1 MPFTTASQLRLPES
15 VPEPGLLVGWSLE
28 SRHPRR
34 PIGFTYGHPL
44 RSPASGLLDPILLN
58 GDGHLMTIAPT
69 GAGKGTGCIIPAL
82 LRYPG
87 PVIVVDP
94 KGENVAITARRRRE
108 MGQRVVVI
116 DPMGITDQPSDT
128 LNPLDAI
135 DITQA
140 SAVDEVSVLA
150 QALNETHDDD
160 RNRYWSS
167 RGMHLT
173 IGAILQVL
181 VDATQ
186 TSDRSA
192 AGNLIAV
199 RDMINAAAAD
209 PTAMS
214 RLMLASPHPEV
225 RRIAK
230 MLNIAAAETLGG
242 IISFSQEMVDFLR
255 GDLVQANIGR
265 TSFDLDEVTRGAA
278 LSIYLVLPPHMLES
292 HSRLLRLWLGALIAC
307 FTRRRARPAL
317 STLFIL
323 DEAAQLGELPQLRQ
337 AVTLLR
343 GYGLQTWSFW
353 QDASQLQLLYPRDW
367 KTMVNNCRVLQCFGA
382 LNQVAAAGMA
392 ELTGFGDGHGILELA
407 HDEMVL
413 QLAGDEAVV
422 ARVPNY
428 LTDPAFD
435 GMFDAN
441 PYHDRTR
448 AVMPARSA
456 PQRLYTRPD
465 FSRRYLPMVAPVAK
479 NDLLL
484 ATILAAA

>member
-1 MPFTTASQLRLPES
+1 MPFVSASQLRLPDS

-44 RSPASGLLDPILLN
+44 RSPATGYLDPILLS

-69 GAGKGTGCIIPAL
+69 GAGKGTGCIVPAL

-87 PVIVVDP
+87 PVIVIDP

-108 MGQRVVVI
+108 LGQRVVVI
-116 DPMGITDQPSDT
+116 DPMGITDQPADT

-135 DITQA
+135 DIAQA
-140 SAVDEVSVLA
+140 NAVDEVAVLA
-150 QALNETHDDD
+150 QALNDTGGDE

-167 RGMHLT
+167 RGMHLA

-181 VDATQ
+181 VEARADG
-186 TSDRSA
+186 RP
-192 AGNLIAV
+192 GNLMAA

-209 PTAMS
+209 PSDMA
-214 RLMLASPHPEV
+214 RRMLESAHPEV
-225 RRIAK
+225 RRIAR

-242 IISFSQEMVDFLR
+242 IISFAQEMVDFLR
-255 GDLVQANIGR
+255 GDLVQASVAS
-265 TSFDLDEVTRGAA
+265 TSFDLDEVTRGAP

-292 HSRLLRLWLGALIAC
+292 HARLLRLWLGALIAC
-307 FTRRRARPAL
+307 FTRRRARPPL
-317 STLFIL
+317 STLFVL

-382 LNQVAAAGMA
+382 LNQVAADGMS
-392 ELTGFGDGHGILELA
+392 ELTGFADGAAVLDLA
-407 HDEMVL
+407 PDEMVL

-422 ARVPNY
+422 ARLPNY
-428 LTDPAFD
+428 LSDPAFS
-435 GMFDAN
+435 GTFDAN
-441 PYHDRTR
+441 PYHDRGR
-448 AVMPARSA
+448 AVMPAKAA
-456 PQRLYTRPD
+456 PQRMYTRPAD
-465 FSRRYLPMVAPVAK
+465 SGGYRPAIGSVAPD
-479 NDLLL
+479 DLLL
-484 ATILAAA
+484 ASLVGAS

>member
-1 MPFTTASQLRLPES
+1 MPFVSASQLRLPDS

-44 RSPASGLLDPILLN
+44 RSPATGYLDPILLS

-69 GAGKGTGCIIPAL
+69 GAGKGTGCIVPAL

-87 PVIVVDP
+87 PVIVIDP

-108 MGQRVVVI
+108 LGQRVVVI

-135 DITQA
+135 DIAQA
-140 SAVDEVSVLA
+140 NAVDEVAVLA
-150 QALNETHDDD
+150 QALNDTGGDE

-167 RGMHLT
+167 RGMHLA

-181 VDATQ
+181 VEARAD
-186 TSDRSA
+186 SR
-192 AGNLIAV
+192 AGNLMAA

-209 PTAMS
+209 PSDMAG
-214 RLMLASPHPEV
+214 RMLESAHPEV
-225 RRIAK
+225 RRIAR

-242 IISFSQEMVDFLR
+242 IISFAQEMVDFLR
-255 GDLVQANIGR
+255 GDLVQASVAS
-265 TSFDLDEVTRGAA
+265 TSFDLDEVTRGAP

-292 HSRLLRLWLGALIAC
+292 HARLLRLWLGALIAC
-307 FTRRRARPAL
+307 FTRRRARPPM
-317 STLFIL
+317 STLFVL

-382 LNQVAAAGMA
+382 LNQVAADGMSA
-392 ELTGFGDGHGILELA
+392 LTGFADGATVLDLA
-407 HDEMVL
+407 PDEMVL

-422 ARVPNY
+422 ARLPNY
-428 LTDPAFD
+428 LSDPAFA
-435 GMFDAN
+435 GTFDAN
-441 PYHDRTR
+441 PYHDRSR
-448 AVMPARSA
+448 AVLPAKA
-456 PQRLYTRPD
+456 TPQRMYTRPVD
-465 FSRRYLPMVAPVAK
+465 SGGYRPAIGSVAPD
-479 NDLLL
+479 DLLL
-484 ATILAAA
+484 ASLVGAS